1 MIQQAPGP
9 IQSIFS
15 RLPWACWQAQ
25 GLSRGGIRL
34 AFGDE
39 VRNVLGIVME
49 EVLRLVTVGIAVR
62 LLGACTQAS
71 ENQTDPNP
79 VPA

>member
-1 MIQQAPGP
+1 M
-9 IQSIFS
+9 
-15 RLPWACWQAQ
+15 
-25 GLSRGGIRL
+25 

-39 VRNVLGIVME
+39 VRYVLGIVTE
-49 EVLRLVTVGIAVR
+49 EVLRLVTVGIAVG
-62 LLGACTQAS
+62 LSGACTQAS